1 MTILV
6 GYKGANVGQDLL
18 ALAQTHAEAFKC
30 NVFVV
35 TSMKEGEQEDQARI
49 NAAESNLEQA
59 QAFFKGRGID
69 CKTHLLIRGMEP
81 WEDIVSFAKEKNVK
95 EILIGVKSR
104 SKVGK
109 ILFGSTAQSVII
121 NAPCPVVSVR

>member
-6 GYKGANVGQDLL
+6 GYKGTNVGQDLL
-18 ALAQTHAEAFKC
+18 ALALTHAKAFKC
-30 NVFVV
+30 DVLVV
-35 TSMKEGEQEDQARI
+35 TSMKEGEEEDQTQI
-49 NAAESNLEQA
+49 NTAESNLDQA
-59 QAFFKGRGID
+59 LAFFSGKGID

-81 WEDIVSFAKEKNVK
+81 WEDLVSFAKQNNVS
-95 EILIGVKSR
+95 EIIIGVKSR

>member
-6 GYKGANVGQDLL
+6 GYKGINVGQDLL
-18 ALAQTHAEAFKC
+18 VLAQTHANAFKC
-30 NVFVV
+30 NVLVV

-49 NAAESNLEQA
+49 TTAESNLDKA
-59 QAFFKGRGID
+59 QAFFKDKGIE

-81 WEDIVSFAKEKNVK
+81 WEDLVSFAKENEVS
-95 EILIGVKSR
+95 EIVIGVKSR